1 MAFPLVIE
9 PEAEDDL
16 TKAYRWYERQ
26 TPGLGRKFLECVE
39 EVFDRIRRT
48 PEVHALTYRGMR
60 QTLVRRFPYVVCY
73 TFEADSVY
81 VIAVF
86 HGHRDPN
93 QWKSRAQ

>member
-1 MAFPLVIE
+1 MSFPLVIE

-16 TKAYRWYERQ
+16 ANAYHWYEDQ
-26 TPGLGRKFLECVE
+26 CPGLGREFLECVK

-48 PEVHALTYRGMR
+48 PEVHALTYRNVR

-73 TFEADSVY
+73 TFEADTVY

-86 HGHRDPN
+86 HGHRDPSD
-93 QWKSRAQ
+93 WKPRAK